1 MFSKTVL
8 KKSRNSALNVS
19 IVSRQFRM
27 NAVLIRPAAHH
38 HHAAARL
45 ATAMGPSTIASGQ
58 SRRVRKLD

>member
-1 MFSKTVL
+1 
-8 KKSRNSALNVS
+8 
-19 IVSRQFRM
+19 M